1 MKDLVLALRDAVAAA
16 AATAWPEC
24 RVVAGVARPDS
35 PAGFGGPPEAR
46 ITLAE
51 CRFVSLSPLADEAVV
66 EMRVAGAWPLGAF
79 DADAFR
85 LEKAEL
91 MRTALLSMATG
102 YLAEVFEVGF
112 DLTGEEKDGR
122 AGVSLGFRC
131 RLAVERA

>member
-1 MKDLVLALRDAVAAA
+1 MKELVLAVRDAVAAA
-16 AATAWPEC
+16 AATAWPDC

-46 ITLAE
+46 ITLAG
-51 CRFVSLSPLADEAVV
+51 CRLASLSPLADEAVV
-66 EMRVAGAWPLGAF
+66 EMRIAGAWPLGAF

-85 LEKAEL
+85 LDKADL
-91 MRTALLSMATG
+91 MRAALLSSPIG
-102 YLAEVFEVGF
+102 YLPEVFEVAF
-112 DLTGEEKDGR
+112 DLAGEEKDGR